1 MLTLI
6 TYISIK
12 FSVSCRNVEVLAEK
26 MCLLLQDRVLRGNY
40 SNEVRLKFESEYNVE
55 TLKVKMINLYREL

>member
-12 FSVSCRNVEVLAEK
+12 FSVPCRNVELLAEK

-55 TLKVKMINLYREL
+55 TLKAKMINLYREL